1 MPLPKHVG
9 IYFDYFGYDVNS
21 WIACEVCGVTSVDI
35 NHIKPKGM
43 GGSKSM
49 DFIENL
55 MAMCRGCHQEY
66 GDNQGD
72 FEYLVLKH
80 ARAMQLDFE
89 TVKERILTV
98 HYNRK

>member
-1 MPLPKHVG
+1 MKAHVQ
-9 IYFDYFGYDVNS
+9 IYFDYFGYDINS
-21 WIACEVCGVTSVDI
+21 WIECECGCGQQAVDV

-43 GGSKSM
+43 GGSNCM

-55 MAMCRGCHQEY
+55 MATARLCHIKY
-66 GDNQGD
+66 GDNKD
-72 FEYLVLKH
+72 YFEFLVLKH
-80 ARAMQLDFE
+80 AATLQMDFE

>member
-1 MPLPKHVG
+1 MQPHTK
-9 IYFDYFGYDVNS
+9 IYFDYFGYDINS
-21 WIACEVCGVTSVDI
+21 WIECECKCGRQAIDI

-43 GGSKSM
+43 GGSKVM

-55 MAMCRGCHQEY
+55 MAMCRECHDKY

-80 ARAMQLDFE
+80 AATLQMDFE

-98 HYNRK
+98 HFNRK

>member
-1 MPLPKHVG
+1 MQSHTK
-9 IYFDYFGYDVNS
+9 IYFDYFGYDINS
-21 WIACEVCGVTSVDI
+21 WIECECKCGRQAVDI

-43 GGSKSM
+43 GGSKVM

-55 MAMCRGCHQEY
+55 MAMCRVCHDKY

-80 ARAMQLDFE
+80 AATMHLDFK